1 MAINTS
7 EPHYTFLLTPRKR
20 DIRPVGVVGTES
32 PWHLVW
38 RRDLERGH
46 RVKRGDTRRGK
57 EIGVPHVQIMF
68 HQESVCTG
76 QKDSIMPVTAKAHL
90 QVTPRVIFLSGGNQR
105 KFCNP
110 SPLVLS
116 CATACLPQPGSGFV
130 FNMSQIFSG

>member
-57 EIGVPHVQIMF
+57 EIGVPHMQIMF

-76 QKDSIMPVTAKAHL
+76 QKDSVMPVTSKAHL
-90 QVTPRVIFLSGGNQR
+90 ASHPSCYIPLWRKSKEVLQPFPSGSQL
-105 KFCNP
+105 CNSV
-110 SPLVLS
+110 SP
-116 CATACLPQPGSGFV
+116 TARLWVRFQHVPD
-130 FNMSQIFSG
+130 I